1 MTMDKPSYI
10 KLEES
15 YKAEIEQ
22 KLQGISLEWT
32 RDLQKSTTKSCIKE
46 VISVTDFDGPQQQEL
61 FNHIID
67 RLLRMY
73 SVFNEYLT
81 KLPK

>member
-1 MTMDKPSYI
+1 MT
-10 KLEES
+10 
-15 YKAEIEQ
+15 EINQ

-32 RDLQKSTTKSCIKE
+32 RDLPKSTKKSSIKE